1 MASVSHAI
9 ERMRYWCDE
18 ADLGYDQGNRWDIRP
33 GGECDCSSLVIHV
46 LREAGFDTGAATYTG
61 NMSRELTARGWARL
75 DPDGDP
81 APGDVLLSDGY
92 HVALYLGAGLLGQ
105 ASIDETGDIWGGAS
119 GDQTGY
125 ETNTRPYYDY
135 PWDAYLRYTGTDTTS
150 QGPTGGTTTL
160 NPNGYDTDYVAQVQQ
175 LLAARGYDIGP
186 DGADG
191 LLGPNTWR
199 AVRAF
204 QADHGLDVDGIPGP
218 HTLATLQTTTG
229 YRDVTAIQTAVHTD
243 PDNIVGPV
251 TRAHVHAVRCAST
264 WGGVTFP
271 YGVEYAQTAVGTDPD
286 GIWGEASMTAHD
298 TTTTAVQTAVGADP
312 DGIWGPQTDTLTRT
326 ALDAGEQA

>member
-61 NMSRELTARGWARL
+61 NMSRELTARGWVRL

-125 ETNTRPYYDY
+125 ETNVRSYYDY

-160 NPNGYDTDYVAQVQQ
+160 NPNGYGPDYVARVQQ
-175 LLAARGYDIGP
+175 LLTARGYDIGP

-191 LLGPNTWR
+191 LHRRYLEADSEKIEHTCGQRQAHNVVYKGPKEVFCNHLYGAPTQLNGLGNRP
-199 AVRAF
+199 
-204 QADHGLDVDGIPGP
+204 
-218 HTLATLQTTTG
+218 
-229 YRDVTAIQTAVHTD
+229 
-243 PDNIVGPV
+243 
-251 TRAHVHAVRCAST
+251 
-264 WGGVTFP
+264 
-271 YGVEYAQTAVGTDPD
+271 
-286 GIWGEASMTAHD
+286 
-298 TTTTAVQTAVGADP
+298 
-312 DGIWGPQTDTLTRT
+312 
-326 ALDAGEQA
+326 